1 MYVPEDNQSNALRT
15 EPEFEAGYEV
25 LLKTQSVSDSNHH

>member
-1 MYVPEDNQSNALRT
+1 MHVPEDNQSNAFRIK
-15 EPEFEAGYEV
+15 PEFEFGDEV